1 MAQKLTEQEQ
11 AAVVA
16 LAKLLGK
23 GLPARQRGNAGGIAS
38 GLVRMRKN
46 PLAEEDVRSVIE
58 KYDGDEETLPAL
70 VELGILSPAAE
81 TGGFALAV
89 PVDDGTLVAAPRQAP
104 AQQPQRHRGASRSL
118 SHLDCVRKQT
128 PELADVRR
136 QIIGLDPR
144 MWINGWLLS
153 TPDAF
158 LLYERELRAIDALLV
173 GRPTLGDGT
182 MSCRE
187 LSYRIFGDE
196 KFLGLESDGRK
207 LLHLMGISDLV
218 TFRPQLKLELL
229 HHVPKHH
236 RHLRLVVS
244 ENLDP
249 WVNVRNALFR
259 EGRKHILGERV
270 HGVVFGNGY
279 LVDDPHK
286 LPDLLAS
293 FDADDVTV
301 LYWGDLDRAGLLI
314 LERLERMAEERE
326 AGEKGGFVVQP
337 FVAAYRL
344 MLRRA
349 MERFPEPLDN
359 EPTDQAN
366 VPMTTLGPLE
376 GRLKPREES
385 YLRAVIEGARLIPQ
399 EILTAA
405 DL

>member
-11 AAVVA
+11 ATVVA

-23 GLPARQRGNAGGIAS
+23 GLPAQQRGNAGGIAS
-38 GLVRMRKN
+38 GLVRLRKN
-46 PLAEEDVRSVIE
+46 PIAADDVRAVIE
-58 KYDGDEETLPAL
+58 RYDGDEETLSSL
-70 VELGILSPAAE
+70 VELGVLSPAS
-81 TGGFALAV
+81 GGADGYALAV
-89 PVDDGTLVAAPRQAP
+89 PEEDGSLAATAHRDVTRAQA
-104 AQQPQRHRGASRSL
+104 HRGPARSL

-128 PELADVRR
+128 PELGEVRR

-158 LLYERELRAIDALLV
+158 LLYERELRAIDAMLA
-173 GRPTLGDGT
+173 GRPALGDGT

-218 TFRPQLKLELL
+218 TFRPQMKLELL
-229 HHVPKHH
+229 HHVPKYH
-236 RHLRLVVS
+236 RHLRARCHGEPRPLGQRAHRPLPRGS
-244 ENLDP
+244 QAHPRRARPRRRL
-249 WVNVRNALFR
+249 WQRLHR
-259 EGRKHILGERV
+259 GRPAQAARPYRQLWRRGRHGPLLGRPRPRGPA
-270 HGVVFGNGY
+270 H
-279 LVDDPHK
+279 P
-286 LPDLLAS
+286 
-293 FDADDVTV
+293 
-301 LYWGDLDRAGLLI
+301 RAGSSGQRRGALRSSPLLPPTVSSI
-314 LERLERMAEERE
+314 
-326 AGEKGGFVVQP
+326 Q
-337 FVAAYRL
+337 
-344 MLRRA
+344 RA

-359 EPTDQAN
+359 EPTDQRS
-366 VPMTTLGPLE
+366 VPTTGLGSLE
-376 GRLKPREES
+376 GRLKPREAD

>member
-38 GLVRMRKN
+38 GLVRLRKN
-46 PLAEEDVRSVIE
+46 PIAEADVRAVIE
-58 KYDGDEETLPAL
+58 KYEGDEETFTTL
-70 VELGILSPAAE
+70 VELGVLSPASG
-81 TGGFALAV
+81 TDDYALAV
-89 PVDDGTLVAAPRQAP
+89 PEDDGTLVASVQRGVSRPQA
-104 AQQPQRHRGASRSL
+104 HRAHARSL

-158 LLYERELRAIDALLV
+158 LLYERELRAIDAALD
-173 GRPTLGDGT
+173 GRPTLGDGSL
-182 MSCRE
+182 SCRE

-207 LLHLMGISDLV
+207 LLHLMGISNLV
-218 TFRPQLKLELL
+218 TFRPQVKLELL

-236 RHLRLVVS
+236 RHLRLVVT

-249 WVNVRNALFR
+249 WVNVRNAIFR
-259 EGRKHILGERV
+259 EGRKRIFGERV

-279 LVDDPHK
+279 IVDDPHK

-293 FDADDVTV
+293 FDAEDVTV

-314 LERLERMAEERE
+314 LERLARTAETE
-326 AGEKGGFVVQP
+326 GGFVVEP

-349 MERFPEPLDN
+349 MERFADPLDN
-359 EPTDQAN
+359 EPTDQKN
-366 VPMTTLGPLE
+366 VPMTNLGPLE

-385 YLRAVIEGARLIPQ
+385 YLRAVIEHARLIPQ

>member
-11 AAVVA
+11 ATVVA

-23 GLPARQRGNAGGIAS
+23 GLPAQQRGNAGGIAS
-38 GLVRMRKN
+38 GLVRLRKN
-46 PLAEEDVRSVIE
+46 PIAADDVRAVIE
-58 KYDGDEETLPAL
+58 RYAGDEETLSSL
-70 VELGILSPAAE
+70 VELGVLSPAS
-81 TGGFALAV
+81 GGADGYALAV
-89 PVDDGTLVAAPRQAP
+89 PEEDGSLAATAHRDVTRAQA
-104 AQQPQRHRGASRSL
+104 HRGPARSL

-128 PELADVRR
+128 PELGEVRR

-158 LLYERELRAIDALLV
+158 LLYERELRAIDAMLA
-173 GRPTLGDGT
+173 GRPALGDGT

-218 TFRPQLKLELL
+218 TFRPQMKLELL
-229 HHVPKHH
+229 HHVPKYH
-236 RHLRLVVS
+236 RHLRLVVT

-249 WVNVRNALFR
+249 WVNVRTALFR
-259 EGRKHILGERV
+259 EGRKRILGERV

-279 LVDDPHK
+279 IVDDPHK
-286 LPDLLAS
+286 LPDLIAS
-293 FDADDVTV
+293 FGAEDVTV

-314 LERLERMAEERE
+314 LERLERAAEGRFAVE
-326 AGEKGGFVVQP
+326 P

-344 MLRRA
+344 MIQRA

-359 EPTDQAN
+359 EPTDQRS
-366 VPMTTLGPLE
+366 VPATGLGSLE
-376 GRLKPREES
+376 GRLKPREAD

>member
-11 AAVVA
+11 ATVVA

-38 GLVRMRKN
+38 GLVRLRKN
-46 PLAEEDVRSVIE
+46 PIAAEDARSVIE
-58 KYDGDEETLPAL
+58 KYDGDNETLDAL
-70 VELGILSPAAE
+70 IELGVLSPASGS
-81 TGGFALAV
+81 GGYALAV
-89 PVDDGTLVAAPRQAP
+89 PEDDGTLVAASAPRPDVTRAQARRSP
-104 AQQPQRHRGASRSL
+104 SRSL
-118 SHLDCVRKQT
+118 SHLDCIRKQT
-128 PELADVRR
+128 PELSDVRR

-158 LLYERELRAIDALLV
+158 VLYERELRAIDAALA
-173 GRPTLGDGT
+173 GRPALGDGT
-182 MSCRE
+182 LSCRE
-187 LSYRIFGDE
+187 LSYQVFGDE
-196 KFLGLESDGRK
+196 KFLALESDGRK
-207 LLHLMGISDLV
+207 LLHLMGISDLAV
-218 TFRPQLKLELL
+218 FRPQVKLELL
-229 HHVPKHH
+229 HHVPKYH
-236 RHLRLVVS
+236 RHLRLVVT

-259 EGRKHILGERV
+259 EGRKRVFGERV

-279 LVDDPHK
+279 IVDDPHK

-293 FDADDVTV
+293 FGAEDVTV

-314 LERLERMAEERE
+314 LERLERAAE
-326 AGEKGGFVVQP
+326 ADGSFVVEP

-349 MERFPEPLDN
+349 MERFPDPLDN
-359 EPTDQAN
+359 EPTDQRN
-366 VPMTTLGPLE
+366 VPMTSLGPLE

-385 YLRAVIEGARLIPQ
+385 YLRAVIEHARLIPQ

>member
-38 GLVRMRKN
+38 GLVRLRKN
-46 PLAEEDVRSVIE
+46 PIAKADVRAVIE
-58 KYDGDEETLPAL
+58 KYEGDEETLTTL
-70 VELGILSPAAE
+70 VELGVLSPASG
-81 TGGFALAV
+81 TDCYALAV
-89 PVDDGTLVAAPRQAP
+89 PEDDGTLVASARRDAGRPQAHRAP
-104 AQQPQRHRGASRSL
+104 ARSL

-158 LLYERELRAIDALLV
+158 LLYERELRAIDAALD
-173 GRPTLGDGT
+173 GRPTLGDGSL
-182 MSCRE
+182 SCRE

-207 LLHLMGISDLV
+207 LLHLMGISNLV
-218 TFRPQLKLELL
+218 TFRPQVKLELL

-236 RHLRLVVS
+236 RHLRLVVT

-249 WVNVRNALFR
+249 WVNVRNAIFR
-259 EGRKHILGERV
+259 EGRKRIFGERV

-279 LVDDPHK
+279 IVDDPHK

-293 FDADDVTV
+293 FDAEDVTV

-314 LERLERMAEERE
+314 LERLARTAETE
-326 AGEKGGFVVQP
+326 GGFVVEP

-349 MERFPEPLDN
+349 MERFADPLNN
-359 EPTDQAN
+359 EPTDQKN
-366 VPMTTLGPLE
+366 VPMTDLGLLE

-385 YLRAVIEGARLIPQ
+385 YLRAVIEHARLIPQ